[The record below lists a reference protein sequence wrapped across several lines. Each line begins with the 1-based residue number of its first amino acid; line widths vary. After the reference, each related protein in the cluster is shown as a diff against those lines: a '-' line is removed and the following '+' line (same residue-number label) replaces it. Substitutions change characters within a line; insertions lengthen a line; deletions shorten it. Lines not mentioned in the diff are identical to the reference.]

1 VKTTLEIPDTLF
13 RRAKSAAAHQ
23 GISMRE
29 LVTGALEEKL
39 RVRDE
44 EKPWLKLFGGL
55 RALGSE
61 TARLNSLM
69 EEEFGQIEPAY
80 WQ

>member
-1 VKTTLEIPDTLF
+1 
-13 RRAKSAAAHQ
+13 
-23 GISMRE
+23 MRE

-55 RALGSE
+55 RGLGSE

-69 EEEFGQIEPAY
+69 EEEFGQIEPAD